1 MRSLKELTTQQ
12 NRLFVFLIIQTQLR
26 IENSVFIELND
37 WDQELRPPISTWLN
51 YLFQEILAQK
61 DKTVNQ

>member
-1 MRSLKELTTQQ
+1 MKIKFKEIIDWKFIELKKAMRSLKELTTQQ

-37 WDQELRPPISTWLN
+37 WDQELRPPIST
-51 YLFQEILAQK
+51 
-61 DKTVNQ
+61 